1 MYEEYMKSFCFQGG
15 MNLLQGTSNY
25 ELVKQEPGNRSPVTY
40 KCSPDEKLK
49 KYKHS

>member
-1 MYEEYMKSFCFQGG
+1 MKLFCFQGE

-25 ELVKQEPGNRSPVTY
+25 EQVKREQENRSPVTY